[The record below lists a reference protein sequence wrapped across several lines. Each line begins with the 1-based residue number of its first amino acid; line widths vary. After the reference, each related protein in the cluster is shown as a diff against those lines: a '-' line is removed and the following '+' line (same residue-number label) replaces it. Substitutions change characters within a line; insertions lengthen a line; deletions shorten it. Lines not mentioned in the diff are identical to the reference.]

1 MHVPASITIAK
12 HPLHMHKEGYH
23 ITCNNFLSQNPG
35 PGYTVFVSSSSDAH
49 VYGVYT
55 FFAAIVRQ
63 VWSATAEAAQGGA
76 AETGALSRLH
86 SALIAVV
93 THVVTRLG
101 SRALGDPQV
110 SNYGSMWGA
119 LCSVYKYID
128 LWALLDFAGL

>member
-1 MHVPASITIAK
+1 
-12 HPLHMHKEGYH
+12 MHKEGYH
-23 ITCNNFLSQNPG
+23 ITCNNFLSQNPV